1 MVIKTKWYWHKD
13 GKLDQWN
20 KTKNPE
26 IKPCVYVQLISTW
39 SSGVFSGKEI
49 VFSTNCAMTIWY
61 HIKIKKWDASL
72 TWYTIINSKLMKAQM
87 RNQKTSKPLEMLL
100 TKYTT
105 GKKLISS
112 VYK

>member
-1 MVIKTKWYWHKD
+1 
-13 GKLDQWN
+13 
-20 KTKNPE
+20 
-26 IKPCVYVQLISTW
+26 
-39 SSGVFSGKEI
+39 
-49 VFSTNCAMTIWY
+49 
-61 HIKIKKWDASL
+61 
-72 TWYTIINSKLMKAQM
+72 M